1 MRQDTIAGLLV
12 TALAVTVF
20 AGSLAYPVGEA
31 SRMGPGYYPA
41 AASLVLLSIGGAILV
56 QSRLAAGE
64 GAPLVSLRP
73 GLAVFSGLLLWA
85 LLAEPL
91 GLVPATVVLVVV
103 TSLAQPD
110 IRWLSVAITATLLSI
125 LGVVIF
131 IHLLGVRLSAF
142 GN

>member
-1 MRQDTIAGLLV
+1 MRQDTISGLLV
-12 TALAVTVF
+12 TGLAIAVF
-20 AGSLAYPVGEA
+20 IGSLAYPIGEA

-41 AASLVLLSIGGAILV
+41 AASLVLLLIGGAILL
-56 QSRLAAGE
+56 QARLAEGD
-64 GAPLVSLRP
+64 GAPNVSLRP
-73 GLAVFSGLLLWA
+73 GLAVFAGLLLWA
-85 LLAEPL
+85 LLAQPF

-131 IHLLGVRLSAF
+131 IQMLGVRLSAF